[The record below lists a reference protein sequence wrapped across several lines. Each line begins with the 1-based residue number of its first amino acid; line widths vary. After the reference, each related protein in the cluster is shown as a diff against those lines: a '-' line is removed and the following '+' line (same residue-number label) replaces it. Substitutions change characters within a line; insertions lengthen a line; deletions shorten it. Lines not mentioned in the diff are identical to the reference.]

1 MLMTGPI
8 RMTIQ
13 FQARLITLSQKA
25 VWNRKGTEDCK
36 LSAYKVKKTKKDF
49 KRIKILEKVFNMP
62 QKTVLDLAVYQ

>member
-8 RMTIQ
+8 KMTIQ

-25 VWNRKGTEDCK
+25 LRNGIGTKDFK

-49 KRIKILEKVFNMP
+49 KRMKILEKVFNMP
-62 QKTVLDLAVYQ
+62 QKTVYQ